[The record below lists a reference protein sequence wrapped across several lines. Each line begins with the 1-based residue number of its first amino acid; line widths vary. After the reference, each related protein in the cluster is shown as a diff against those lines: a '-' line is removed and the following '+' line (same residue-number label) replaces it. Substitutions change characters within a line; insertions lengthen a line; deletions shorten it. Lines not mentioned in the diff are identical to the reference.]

1 MAIKLIKDLDASERP
16 REKVLAGRIKELSN
30 AELMALL
37 FATGI
42 KGKSVIEL
50 SDEIL
55 RDNGNHLSLVT
66 KYTPQELSAKYPGIG
81 PAKAVTLLA
90 ALELGARSV
99 ADAQAM
105 EVPVVTGSKGA
116 YNLMKPHFLGLKHEE
131 FWVLFINRAGHEIR
145 RERISQGGTVA
156 TVVDIK
162 IILKHAIQCLA
173 SGMLIFHNHPSGQQ
187 RPSGEDDSLTRRIAE
202 SAKIIDVKVY
212 DHIIVTDTGYYSYSD
227 NGRI

>member
-1 MAIKLIKDLDASERP
+1 MNKLIKDLDASERP
-16 REKVLAGRIKELSN
+16 REKVLDGRIKELSN

-55 RDNGNHLSLVT
+55 RDNANHLSLVT

-99 ADAQAM
+99 ADAQALNT
-105 EVPVVTGSKGA
+105 PVVTSSESA
-116 YNLMKPHFLGLKHEE
+116 YKMMKPHFIGLKHEE

-145 RERISQGGTVA
+145 RERISQGGTTA

-162 IILKHAIQCLA
+162 IILRKAIQCLA
-173 SGMLIFHNHPSGQQ
+173 SGMLLFHNHPSGQL

-202 SAKIIDVKVY
+202 GAKIIDVRVY
-212 DHIIVTDTGYYSYSD
+212 DHIIATDAGYYSYND
-227 NGRI
+227 HGKL